1 MAGSGWGRLAPGV
14 RAAVGLLACAALLAC
29 ASSSPKEP
37 TVLVRAERKV
47 TFPEPARADLTPKG
61 PVEIPYRDPEPGGS
75 AYRIVLEVSGDWY
88 VSDPGDP
95 EDKPPLSESHLLE
108 LEYREFPTEGLQE
121 GRSAYLLGLDALHYK
136 LLQKNPPARREIELG
151 NDRLRVRVDDKEQM
165 DLQGAQPKGD
175 LTPQKLLGH
184 IFAVVVHDEFG
195 NPLAI
200 VPRGFPVAKSF
211 LESLLVKEAIGYSRI
226 SLPKVAISPGATW
239 KARRFPASRSGA
251 LGLMLE
257 VEYSLAAYEE
267 LDGVPCALILLRAS
281 EEGEGLKSATGLVFD
296 RVAAKM
302 TGSAWVDLATSRVRR
317 MVIEDE
323 VRVAL
328 HRGQAPIIQSSRM
341 RHATR
346 LLLEA
351 RDPEEIPA
359 VWADGS
365 TRFGPR

>member
-1 MAGSGWGRLAPGV
+1 MASGWGRPTLGAGEV
-14 RAAVGLLACAALLAC
+14 ARLLACMALLSC
-29 ASSSPKEP
+29 TSSSPKAP
-37 TVLVRAERKV
+37 IVLASAEKKV
-47 TFPEPARADLTPKG
+47 TFDEPARAKLSPTG
-61 PVEIPYRDPEPGGS
+61 PVQLSNRDPEEGGS

-88 VSDPGDP
+88 VSDPGEP

-108 LEYREFPTEGLQE
+108 LEYREFPTAGLE
-121 GRSAYLLGLDALHYK
+121 DGRGAYLLGLDALHYK
-136 LLQKNPPARREIELG
+136 LLQQNPPARREIELG
-151 NDRLRVRVDDKEQM
+151 NDRLRVHVDDKEQM
-165 DLQGAQPKGD
+165 DLRGAQPKGD

-200 VPRGFPVAKSF
+200 APRGFPVAKSF
-211 LESLLVKEAIGYSRI
+211 LENLLVKEAIGYSRM
-226 SLPKVAISPGATW
+226 SLPEVPIAPGATW
-239 KARRFPASRSGA
+239 KARRLPASRSGA

-257 VEYSLAAYEE
+257 VEYSLVAFEE

-281 EEGEGLKSATGLVFD
+281 EDGEGIKSATGLVFD
-296 RVAAKM
+296 RVKAKM
-302 TGSAWVDLATSRVRR
+302 TGSAWVELETSRVRR

-328 HRGQAPIIQSSRM
+328 SRGKAPIIQTSRM

-346 LLLEA
+346 MLLEA
-351 RDPEEIPA
+351 RDPDSSPES
-359 VWADGS
+359 WADGT